1 MQRKH
6 NPLVALLALL
16 LLAFVLTFVLD
27 GCAVHTE
34 AATESRFTKEYHHIS
49 GHDYAYVITDNET
62 GVQYLA
68 YAIESNYG
76 RGVGLTK
83 LEVSNENGST
93 SLDTTGFIGRSPKYH
108 RRGVQ

>member
-16 LLAFVLTFVLD
+16 LLAFALTFVLD

-34 AATESRFTKEYHHIS
+34 AATESRFTQEFHYINGYHS
-49 GHDYAYVITDNET
+49 AYIITDTET

-68 YAIESNYG
+68 YEVRSNYG
-76 RGVGLTK
+76 KGIGLTK
-83 LEVSNENGST
+83 LEGK
-93 SLDTTGFIGRSPKYH
+93 P
-108 RRGVQ
+108 